1 MCFIVFGFDV
11 HPRYSLIFAANRDE
25 FYDRPTAPV
34 SFWQDEP
41 DLLAGRDLKGGGTWM
56 GITRSGRFAALTNYR
71 DPSSHN
77 PEGPSRGVLVKN
89 YLSGDADPGE
99 YLNRLHQAADHFNGY
114 NLLTGTPESLHYY
127 SNRDGAPR
135 ALTPGVYGIS
145 NHLLDTN
152 WPKVSTGRQRF
163 EELLQADAITVDVLM
178 ELLADRTQADPEA
191 LPDTGVGEEWEQVLS
206 PIFIETPAYG
216 TRSSSVVL
224 IDRQGMVTFVERTF
238 PVDANDAA
246 PVTRRFDFDIE
257 IDSMSA

>member
-1 MCFIVFGFDV
+1 MCFIVFGYDV

-25 FYDRPTAPV
+25 FYDRATAPV
-34 SFWQDEP
+34 AFWQDQP

-71 DPSSHN
+71 DPSTHT

-89 YLSGDADPGE
+89 FLSGDMDPDE
-99 YLNRLHQAADHFNGY
+99 YLNRLHQAADPFNGY
-114 NLLTGTPESLHYY
+114 NLVIGTPGSLHYY

-135 ALTPGVYGIS
+135 SLAPGVYGIS
-145 NHLLDTN
+145 NHLLDTA
-152 WPKVSTGRQRF
+152 WPKVASGKQRF
-163 EELLQADAITVDVLM
+163 EDLLQADAIAVDVLM
-178 ELLADRTQADPEA
+178 ELLADRTQADREA

-224 IDRQGMVTFVERTF
+224 IDRQGAVTFVERTF
-238 PVDANDAA
+238 PVDSSDGS
-246 PVTRRFDFDIE
+246 PVTRRFDFEIE
-257 IDSMSA
+257 RDNTSA